1 MRLSYWIIFGLLLL
15 SIIAAAS
22 VIYTG
27 YGTDKISL
35 VIKTN
40 GTDTY
45 VTNESKLYG
54 PHSQVMMQDI
64 KKNVITDIASPN
76 STDESIKSDV
86 RNIASRYDYN
96 ANVKIVSQY
105 GTDNL
110 PLFVTVN
117 GTSMVPTL
125 KNGQNI
131 IVLKTNNLNVGDIVV
146 AVHPTY
152 GLIVKRLSMIEV
164 NQVYLT
170 SDNKKVETINQK
182 TTLPN
187 GTVKTIKEQKSSLNT
202 WLPRSSVIGVVMIN

>member
-1 MRLSYWIIFGLLLL
+1 MRLSVWIIFGLLLL

-27 YGTDKISL
+27 YGTDKINL
-35 VIKTN
+35 VINTN
-40 GTDTY
+40 GTNTY

-54 PHSQVMMQDI
+54 SNSQEMMKDI

-86 RNIASRYDYN
+86 RNIASKYDYN

-105 GTDNL
+105 GTDDL

-125 KNGQNI
+125 KNGQDI

-152 GLIVKRLSMIEV
+152 GLIVKRLSRIEV

-182 TTLPN
+182 TTLSN

-202 WLPRSSVIGVVMIN
+202 WLPRSNVIGVAMIN